1 RVRVACGVV
10 KIVRVLFIFIVAYRL
25 VRDLTTFLFIQL
37 LFVAL
42 FILVGY
48 LGFSYVRRSEQ
59 SSLWVGMAKE
69 AAHQLGTPISS
80 LMGWT
85 ELLKS
90 GELEP
95 EQQKAAVREI
105 EDDIERLK
113 RVASRF
119 SDIGSLP
126 KLEVT

>member
-1 RVRVACGVV
+1 IELGPGEN
-10 KIVRVLFIFIVAYRL
+10 KLKQYIFYDESRL
-25 VRDLTTFLFIQL
+25 VRELRVFPYVQL

-80 LMGWT
+80 LMGWI
-85 ELLKS
+85 ELMKIDRMS
-90 GELEP
+90 AG
-95 EQQKAAVREI
+95 EQQTAI
-105 EDDIERLK
+105 EEVEKDVARLN

-119 SDIGSLP
+119 
-126 KLEVT
+126 